1 MIARSKPARWRRR
14 KPERM
19 NGPEMHEL
27 RRGDETLAIVQA
39 CRSGDGYFWYG
50 GGKNTSG
57 EPPQPLDEAK
67 SAAAAHVKGK
77 P

>member
-1 MIARSKPARWRRR
+1 MSTRSKPARWSRR

-27 RRGDETLAIVQA
+27 RRGDESLAIVQSY
-39 CRSGDGYFWYG
+39 RSGGYFWYG
-50 GGKNTSG
+50 GGKNTSD
-57 EPPQPLDEAK
+57 EPPQSLEDAK
-67 SAAAAHVKGK
+67 AAAAAHVKGK